1 MQVIQ
6 KIDWDINQLMKL
18 KIILFFLKYFEKIY
32 IIGEP
37 KGEKENEENIDNK
50 EGEKDNLHIEGF
62 SYEQK
67 DDEGDANSI

>member
-1 MQVIQ
+1 M
-6 KIDWDINQLMKL
+6 
-18 KIILFFLKYFEKIY
+18 KYFEKIY